1 MTKAT
6 TIVYRHP
13 DGFELTYGAHELTA
27 TDDDGNSVRLPI
39 GPLGL
44 AELAEKLTAIAS
56 DAGNQS
62 EQYGSA
68 AAIDCLN
75 ELLATDSASE
85 RITAIQNAVLSLQS
99 AAHPERA
106 AGGFAVV
113 LESVIERGLEC
124 LS

>member
-1 MTKAT
+1 MTAIT
-6 TIVYRHP
+6 VYQHP

-27 TDDDGNSVRLPI
+27 TDDDGNAVRLPI

-44 AELAEKLTAIAS
+44 AELAEKLAAIANDS
-56 DAGNQS
+56 GNQS
-62 EQYGSA
+62 EQYGAES
-68 AAIDCLN
+68 AIDCLN
-75 ELLATDSASE
+75 EMLLTDSASG
-85 RITAIQNAVLSLQS
+85 RITTIQNAILSLQN

-113 LESVIERGLEC
+113 MENVIERGLES

>member
-6 TIVYRHP
+6 TTVYSHP
-13 DGFELTYGAHELTA
+13 DGFELTYGDHELTA

-39 GPLGL
+39 GVLGL
-44 AELAEKLTAIAS
+44 AELAEKLAAIANDS
-56 DAGNQS
+56 GNQS
-62 EQYGSA
+62 EQYGAES
-68 AAIDCLN
+68 AIDCLN
-75 ELLATDSASE
+75 ELLATDSASV
-85 RITAIQNAVLSLQS
+85 RITTIQSAILSLQN
-99 AAHPERA
+99 AAHHERA

>member
-39 GPLGL
+39 GVLGL
-44 AELAEKLTAIAS
+44 AELAEKLAAIANDS
-56 DAGNQS
+56 GNQS
-62 EQYGSA
+62 EEYGAES
-68 AAIDCLN
+68 AIDCLN
-75 ELLATDSASE
+75 EMLVTDSASE
-85 RITAIQNAVLSLQS
+85 RITTIQNAILSLQN
-99 AAHPERA
+99 AVRPERA

-124 LS
+124 FA

>member
-13 DGFELTYGAHELTA
+13 DGFELTYGEHELTA
-27 TDDDGNSVRLPI
+27 CTPDGVALSMPI
-39 GPLGL
+39 GLLGL
-44 AELAEKLTAIAS
+44 TALAEKLTAIANDS
-56 DAGNQS
+56 GSQS
-62 EQYGSA
+62 EQYGAES
-68 AAIDCLN
+68 AIDCLN

-85 RITAIQNAVLSLQS
+85 RITTIQNAVLSLQS
-99 AAHPERA
+99 AVHHERA

>member
-1 MTKAT
+1 MTKT
-6 TIVYRHP
+6 TTVYRHP

-39 GPLGL
+39 GVLGL
-44 AELAEKLTAIAS
+44 AELAEKLAALAS
-56 DAGNQS
+56 DAGSQS
-62 EQYGSA
+62 EQLGSA

-85 RITAIQNAVLSLQS
+85 RITTIQNAILSLQN
-99 AAHPERA
+99 AARPARA

-124 LS
+124 FA

>member
-44 AELAEKLTAIAS
+44 AELAEKLAAIAN
-56 DAGNQS
+56 DPGNQS

-85 RITAIQNAVLSLQS
+85 RIDTIQNAILSLQN
-99 AAHPERA
+99 AARPARA

>member
-1 MTKAT
+1 MTKT

-13 DGFELTYGAHELTA
+13 DGFELTYGDHELTA
-27 TDDDGNSVRLPI
+27 CTPDGIALSMPI
-39 GPLGL
+39 GVLGL
-44 AELAEKLTAIAS
+44 AELAEKLAAIAN

-62 EQYGSA
+62 EQYGAES
-68 AAIDCLN
+68 AIDCLN
-75 ELLATDSASE
+75 EMLLTDSASG
-85 RITAIQNAVLSLQS
+85 RITTIQNAILSLQN

>member
-1 MTKAT
+1 MSAVT
-6 TIVYRHP
+6 VYRHP
-13 DGFELTYGAHELTA
+13 DGPTLSYSASELIA
-27 TDDDGNSVRLPI
+27 TDENCSSVRLPI

-44 AELAEKLTAIAS
+44 SSLAAELLALAS
-56 DAGNQS
+56 DAGNLA

-85 RITAIQNAVLSLQS
+85 RITIIQVATLSLRS
-99 AAHPERA
+99 ATHPERA

-113 LESVIERGLEC
+113 LESVIERGLEAMK
-124 LS
+124 